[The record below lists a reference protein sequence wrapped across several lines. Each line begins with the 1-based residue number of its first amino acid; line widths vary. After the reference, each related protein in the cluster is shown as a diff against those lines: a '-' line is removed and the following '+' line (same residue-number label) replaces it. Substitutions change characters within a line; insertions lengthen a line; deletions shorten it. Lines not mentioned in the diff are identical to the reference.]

1 MIFLSCDEN
10 SREHIFQ
17 IESFSWLDSCSFESF
32 NGLELRLFLR
42 LILETQIE
50 STRLKGQDLEEQIR
64 VQPMS
69 TSEAQE
75 LHQSIRDAE
84 NLLRTKRT
92 QQDQSLQ
99 RISEL
104 QMQHNK

>member
-1 MIFLSCDEN
+1 MHLLPLSP
-10 SREHIFQ
+10 
-17 IESFSWLDSCSFESF
+17 
-32 NGLELRLFLR
+32 
-42 LILETQIE
+42 ETQME
-50 STRLKGQDLEEQIR
+50 STRLKGRELEEQIR

-75 LHQSIRDAE
+75 LHQSIRDSE
-84 NLLRTKRT
+84 NLLRTKRS